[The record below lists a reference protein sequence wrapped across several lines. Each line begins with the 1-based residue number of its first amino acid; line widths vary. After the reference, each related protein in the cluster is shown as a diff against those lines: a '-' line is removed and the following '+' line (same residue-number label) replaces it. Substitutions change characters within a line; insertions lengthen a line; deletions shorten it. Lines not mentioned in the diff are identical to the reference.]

1 MTETSRLLSPTT
13 GRPLRPDGPGSLT
26 DGHLTDGTERW
37 PVVAGIPFLRT
48 GREGLRDAALA
59 AIDRG
64 DGRAALALLLRDQ
77 DDWAR
82 IPPPSMEEAG
92 RIADA
97 IGRMTLR
104 EAMAALNFGPVA
116 HYFAHRWSAPT
127 FLSALGLLEAR
138 WTDPP
143 LVLEIACGIGQILR
157 DLDRR
162 GTAVA
167 GIDVVF
173 AKLWL
178 AKTFLLPDAPLVCAD
193 VTSGIPLE
201 LPEGTSILCHDAFYF
216 MPEQERIA
224 GHLMRAAGPS
234 GSVLIGHA
242 HNVRFEHGI
251 AGRPRT
257 PEEYEALFPGCLLYD
272 DAELARSPA
281 PARTAEELATV
292 EAVSLAWSAGPV
304 HPRPVDLRSPHPGA
318 RLRLNPLL
326 ERDGNRLRPAWPTP
340 AFARE
345 YAAATYLEAEM
356 PPEDLPEGVAGS
368 DPRIADLAR
377 RRILLDLPERW

>member
-1 MTETSRLLSPTT
+1 MGRDQRRHPGLADQPQQPLSLGFLGRSLASTRALLAE
-13 GRPLRPDGPGSLT
+13 GFGIELT
-26 DGHLTDGTERW
+26 
-37 PVVAGIPFLRT
+37 
-48 GREGLRDAALA
+48 DAALA

-127 FLSALGLLEAR
+127 FLSALGLLETR

-224 GHLMRAAGPS
+224 HDTIADVNASGLWPGKAATSIEPVGPFWE
-234 GSVLIGHA
+234 A
-242 HNVRFEHGI
+242 EPEHQDYLEKYPNGY
-251 AGRPRT
+251 T
-257 PEEYEALFPGCLLYD
+257 CHFP
-272 DAELARSPA
+272 
-281 PARTAEELATV
+281 
-292 EAVSLAWSAGPV
+292 
-304 HPRPVDLRSPHPGA
+304 
-318 RLRLNPLL
+318 
-326 ERDGNRLRPAWPTP
+326 RDGW
-340 AFARE
+340 
-345 YAAATYLEAEM
+345 
-356 PPEDLPEGVAGS
+356 V
-368 DPRIADLAR
+368 
-377 RRILLDLPERW
+377 LPERRSPSVAT